1 MIDRLRKYNQQH
13 LLNYA
18 KDLSEEEYK
27 NLIEEI
33 EAIDFDLV
41 TKLYKDTKNSAELLN
56 ADKGEI
62 TPLPCVDK
70 ASMSKEEYNNYY
82 NLGISLM
89 KQGKYAALTMAGGQ
103 GTRLG
108 YSGPKGSYFLG
119 EPINKSLFQI
129 QCQRL
134 AARNKELG
142 CIIPW
147 YIMTS
152 RENDLQTKQFFRDND
167 YFGYDK
173 NSIMF
178 FKQGFLPM
186 LLEDGRIVMTDKKT
200 IKQGADGHGGVF
212 KAAID
217 SGAVA
222 DMKRR
227 GVEWIFV
234 GGIDNILVRLDDPLF
249 VGYLAANNFRLG
261 GKSLIKRDPY
271 EKAGV
276 FCKRGGRPCVIE
288 YTEISDEM
296 AHATDEQGKYLYGDL
311 HILCN
316 MFNIGVFDDMANCG
330 LPYHVAHKKTDY
342 IDEHG
347 NLIKPDAPNAY
358 KYEAFMFDAFEYYEN
373 MGILRVKREEEFAPI
388 KNKEGQDSPQS
399 ATELYIACEINQ

>member
-1 MIDRLRKYNQQH
+1 MIDKLRKYNQQH

-70 ASMSKEEYNNYY
+70 ASISKEEYNNYY

-142 CIIPW
+142 CIIPP
-147 YIMTS
+147 T
-152 RENDLQTKQFFRDND
+152 
-167 YFGYDK
+167 
-173 NSIMF
+173 
-178 FKQGFLPM
+178 
-186 LLEDGRIVMTDKKT
+186 
-200 IKQGADGHGGVF
+200 
-212 KAAID
+212 
-217 SGAVA
+217 
-222 DMKRR
+222 
-227 GVEWIFV
+227 
-234 GGIDNILVRLDDPLF
+234 
-249 VGYLAANNFRLG
+249 
-261 GKSLIKRDPY
+261 
-271 EKAGV
+271 EKAMAPYSST
-276 FCKRGGRPCVIE
+276 FAWKIPRMEEPGRL
-288 YTEISDEM
+288 
-296 AHATDEQGKYLYGDL
+296 Q
-311 HILCN
+311 
-316 MFNIGVFDDMANCG
+316 
-330 LPYHVAHKKTDY
+330 
-342 IDEHG
+342 
-347 NLIKPDAPNAY
+347 
-358 KYEAFMFDAFEYYEN
+358 FM
-373 MGILRVKREEEFAPI
+373 GSLRV
-388 KNKEGQDSPQS
+388 GHD
-399 ATELYIACEINQ
+399 

>member
-1 MIDRLRKYNQQH
+1 MINKLQKYNQEH
-13 LLNYA
+13 LIKFMDELT
-18 KDLSEEEYK
+18 EEEK
-27 NLIEEI
+27 NSLIEEI
-33 EAIDFDLV
+33 ESIDLDLIK
-41 TKLYKDTKNSAELLN
+41 KLYDDTKNSAELLN

-70 ASMSKEEYNNYY
+70 SNMSREEYDKYY
-82 NLGISLM
+82 QLGTQLM
-89 KQGKYAALTMAGGQ
+89 KDGKYAALTMAGGQ

-129 QCQRL
+129 QCERL
-134 AARNKELG
+134 AARNKQIG
-142 CIIPW
+142 CVIPW

-152 RENDLQTKQFFRDND
+152 RENDAQTKQFFEENN

-173 NSIMF
+173 DSIMF
-178 FKQGFLPM
+178 FRQGFLPM
-186 LLEDGRIVMTDKKT
+186 LLEDGKIVMTDKKS

-222 DMKRR
+222 DMKKR

-296 AHATDEQGKYLYGDL
+296 AHATDADGKYLYGDL

-316 MFNIGVFDDMANCG
+316 MFNIGVFDDMSDCG

-342 IDEHG
+342 IDEKG
-347 NLIKPDAPNAY
+347 ELIKADAPNAY
-358 KYEAFMFDAFEYYEN
+358 KYEAFMFDAFENYEN

-388 KNKEGQDSPQS
+388 KNKEGQDSPQT
-399 ATELYIACEINQ
+399 AAELYIACELKK

>member
-1 MIDRLRKYNQQH
+1 MIDKLRKYNQQH

-70 ASMSKEEYNNYY
+70 ASISQEEYNNYY

-167 YFGYDK
+167 YFGYDQ

-200 IKQGADGHGGVF
+200 IKQG
-212 KAAID
+212 
-217 SGAVA
+217 S
-222 DMKRR
+222 
-227 GVEWIFV
+227 
-234 GGIDNILVRLDDPLF
+234 
-249 VGYLAANNFRLG
+249 
-261 GKSLIKRDPY
+261 
-271 EKAGV
+271 EKYV
-276 FCKRGGRPCVIE
+276 
-288 YTEISDEM
+288 
-296 AHATDEQGKYLYGDL
+296 
-311 HILCN
+311 
-316 MFNIGVFDDMANCG
+316 
-330 LPYHVAHKKTDY
+330 
-342 IDEHG
+342 
-347 NLIKPDAPNAY
+347 
-358 KYEAFMFDAFEYYEN
+358 
-373 MGILRVKREEEFAPI
+373 
-388 KNKEGQDSPQS
+388 
-399 ATELYIACEINQ
+399 